1 MFDAFLFSFTAAH
14 AKWSWGM
21 QKPNFKVFASKLEK
35 KPQKPKR
42 TKPSNKFLGAVD
54 EIEKA
59 LYEAQAAGSHYSHT
73 AAKLQRIKK
82 NVKLATQKRSYR
94 FFRQSIGHGLFTAIV
109 LDRTKRRK
117 KRQSTS
123 QAEQFMDAIKKEL
136 GNTVFDT
143 FMGVHGDVTLMFA
156 IDDTGSMRDEIQ
168 AAKEI
173 ATSIVNHP
181 RDEVIDFIL
190 SPFNDPGT
198 IQ

>member
-1 MFDAFLFSFTAAH
+1 
-14 AKWSWGM
+14 
-21 QKPNFKVFASKLEK
+21 
-35 KPQKPKR
+35 
-42 TKPSNKFLGAVD
+42 
-54 EIEKA
+54 
-59 LYEAQAAGSHYSHT
+59 
-73 AAKLQRIKK
+73 
-82 NVKLATQKRSYR
+82 
-94 FFRQSIGHGLFTAIV
+94 
-109 LDRTKRRK
+109 
-117 KRQSTS
+117 
-123 QAEQFMDAIKKEL
+123 MDAIKKEL